1 MQYFDDVSVVTC
13 VRKPNQIITMHKN
26 LQVAR
31 YLVFDIIA
39 AMLSWTLFYLYRKI
53 YIEPLKFGIEIP
65 LEFNSQYYLAL
76 IFIPVFWVTI
86 YYITGQ
92 YSNIYRKSRLLELG
106 KTLMTS
112 VGGVT
117 VIFFLLLL
125 NDSISD
131 YRKYYNLYAAL
142 LSLHFV
148 FTYLFRLILTTRTI
162 HKIHRRIIGFNTI
175 VIGGNENAV
184 RMVEDMMVQKRP
196 AGNKIIGFLTVDQR
210 TAFPLEKYAPNLGTY
225 KNLQKVINEMEVE
238 EIIIALESSEH
249 QLLSEILTILENRV
263 YIVWGIPDLFDILSS
278 QAKIST
284 IFSTPLLKISNGLM
298 PVWQEKI
305 KRLLDVVA
313 SLIALIVFFPVF
325 LILAIMI
332 KASSKGPVF
341 YNQERVGKFGKP
353 FTIFKFRTMVSDA
366 ETNGPLLSSS
376 NDGRITRI
384 GQFLRQTHLDE
395 IPQFVNVLWGEMS
408 LVGPRP
414 ERKFYIDQIAKKAPY
429 VTHLQK
435 VRPGITSWGQ
445 VKYGYASNVEEMIE
459 RLQYDMIYLKNISL
473 YVDFKILIYTV
484 MDCVKAKGK

>member
-1 MQYFDDVSVVTC
+1 
-13 VRKPNQIITMHKN
+13 MHKN

-39 AMLSWTLFYLYRKI
+39 AVLSWTLFYLYRKI

-65 LEFNSQYYLAL
+65 LDFTRQYYLAL
-76 IFIPVFWVTI
+76 IFIPLFWVTI

-112 VGGVT
+112 LGGVT
-117 VIFFLLLL
+117 VMFFLLLL

-131 YRKYYNLYAAL
+131 YMKYYDLYFTL
-142 LSLHFV
+142 LGLHFG
-148 FTYLFRLILTTRTI
+148 FTYLFRLIITTRTI
-162 HKIHRRIIGFNTI
+162 HKIHNRIIGFNTI
-175 VIGGNENAV
+175 VIGANQKAV
-184 RMVEDMMVQKRP
+184 SIVEEMAVQKRP
-196 AGNKIIGFLTVDQR
+196 AGNKIIGFLTVDQKKSY
-210 TAFPLEKYAPNLGTY
+210 PLEKYAPNLGTY
-225 KNLQKVINEMEVE
+225 KNLQKVINELEVE

-249 QLLSEILTILENRV
+249 KLLSEILTLLENRV
-263 YIVWGIPDLFDILSS
+263 HVVWGVPDLFDILSNQS
-278 QAKIST
+278 KTST

-305 KRLLDVVA
+305 KRLLDVVI
-313 SLIALIVFFPVF
+313 SLLALMIFLPVF
-325 LILAIMI
+325 IILAIMI

-353 FTIFKFRTMVSDA
+353 FTIYKFRTMVKGA

-376 NDGRITRI
+376 HDGRITGI
-384 GQFLRQTHLDE
+384 GQFLRRTHLDE
-395 IPQFVNVLWGEMS
+395 IPQFVNVIWGEMS

-414 ERKFYIDQIAKKAPY
+414 ERKYYIDQIAKQAPY

-445 VKYGYASNVEEMIE
+445 VKYGYASNVEQMVE
-459 RLQYDMIYLKNISL
+459 RLQYDMVYLKNISL